1 MTGHTTGHTTDEATG
16 ELTGEPSGQAEGTRL
31 QGKVAL
37 ISGGARGMGAA
48 HARAMVAQG
57 ASVVLGDVLDHEGR
71 AVADSLGAAATYLH
85 LDVTDRG
92 DWARAVATAIDLY
105 GHLNVLVNNAGIVN
119 FGSIDDYTQD
129 QWNEIMAINVTGCFN
144 GISVAVH
151 ALRAAAPSSIINVS
165 STAGLKG
172 YGGLAGYTTSKFAVR
187 GLTKAIALE
196 LAADGVRCNSVH
208 PGAVATPMI
217 DGIDANQNHVAMH
230 RVGTPEE
237 LASLVVFLAS
247 DESSFSTG
255 AEFVADGGETAGL
268 AADLLSFG
276 ALQDLEAPQ

>member
-1 MTGHTTGHTTDEATG
+1 MA
-16 ELTGEPSGQAEGTRL
+16 AEIIGTRL
-31 QGKVAL
+31 EGKVAL

-71 AVADSLGAAATYLH
+71 AVADELGDAATYLH

-105 GHLNVLVNNAGIVN
+105 GQLNVLVNNAGIVN
-119 FGSIDDYTQD
+119 FGTLEEYTQD
-129 QWNEIMAINVTGCFN
+129 QWNEILAVNVTGCFN

-151 ALRAAAPSSIINVS
+151 ALKASAPSSIINIS

-172 YGGLAGYTTSKFAVR
+172 YSGLFGYTTSKFALR
-187 GLTKAIALE
+187 GLTKAVALE
-196 LAADGVRCNSVH
+196 LASAGVRCNSVH
-208 PGAVATPMI
+208 PGVVDTPMI
-217 DGIDANQNHVAMH
+217 GGVAVDQRHVAMH
-230 RVGTPEE
+230 RVGQPEE
-237 LASLVVFLAS
+237 LANLVVFLAS

-255 AEFVADGGETAGL
+255 AEFIADGGEMAGL
-268 AADLLSFG
+268 APDLLSFD
-276 ALQDLEAPQ
+276 AVQELEMQV

>member
-1 MTGHTTGHTTDEATG
+1 MRITAT
-16 ELTGEPSGQAEGTRL
+16 GTRL

-48 HARAMVAQG
+48 HGRAMVAQG

-71 AVADSLGAAATYLH
+71 QIADELGEAATYLH

-92 DWARAVATAIDLY
+92 DWARAVANAVDIY

-119 FGSIDDYTQD
+119 VGSLEEYTQD
-129 QWNEIMAINVTGCFN
+129 QWNEILAVNVTGVYN
-144 GISVAVH
+144 GISVALH
-151 ALRAAAPSSIINVS
+151 ALKAAAPSSIINIS

-187 GLTKAIALE
+187 GLTKAVALE

-208 PGAVATPMI
+208 PGAVDTPMI
-217 DGIDANQNHVAMH
+217 DGMEVDQRHVAMH
-230 RVGTPEE
+230 RVGTAEE
-237 LASLVVFLAS
+237 LANLVVFLAS

-255 AEFVADGGETAGL
+255 SEFVADGGETAGL
-268 AADLLSFG
+268 APDLLSFS
-276 ALQDLEAPQ
+276 AVHELEMQL